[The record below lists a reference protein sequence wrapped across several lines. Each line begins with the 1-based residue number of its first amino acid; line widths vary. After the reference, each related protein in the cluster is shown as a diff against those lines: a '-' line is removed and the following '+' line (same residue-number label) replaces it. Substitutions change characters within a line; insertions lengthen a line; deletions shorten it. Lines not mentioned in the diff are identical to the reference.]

1 MLELNG
7 VVAVDLNERCSDMRL
22 VNSKAV
28 CLWHGWVGV
37 VGGCVQEESTFGR
50 GEHVWEEENIFSV
63 GSFMEVPLFSLY
75 NQFSLDLWRAR

>member
-1 MLELNG
+1 MLL
-7 VVAVDLNERCSDMRL
+7 D
-22 VNSKAV
+22 NSKAV
-28 CLWHGWVGV
+28 CLWQGREGE